1 MVNKIYCKIIV
12 IAKYVGIPALLLV
25 LLLAPHT
32 VSAQVPNDNYDF
44 TQQCFAVADEIASGP
59 DSQLDTFARLDRT
72 TGQSFVIGATG
83 TRGIEAISFGPQGTL
98 YAADA
103 RQLGTI
109 NVDTGLFTALSQPFG
124 QASNGVTNINLTD
137 VDSLTFDIARDIL
150 FGAHRRSS
158 ATDVFFA
165 INPATGAHI
174 PEFFG
179 PGLDYVEV
187 PVITDEANNPLADVD
202 DLAIDPVT
210 NVMYASINDS
220 GSTGILATIDP
231 TTGAA
236 TRIAT
241 FRYAPGGPLAG
252 QIVDDIE
259 GLAFFND
266 GQLYG
271 STGDNGPDNN
281 DKNKLFKID
290 KATALATMIGNF
302 PIGQRDYEALDC
314 LTAQAYIVLEK
325 QTNGPGQAPEDADTP
340 TGPSISPGSTVTW
353 TYMITN
359 TGIITLTDLTLTDD
373 KVGLIGPGGLSDCPS
388 AGTILGPGDS
398 FTCTATGIAQA
409 GQYANIGLVTGITQI
424 GVITPR
430 QTVTATD
437 PSHYF
442 GFGPAIVIK
451 KATNGEDADTPTGPI
466 IPVGGA
472 VTWTYV
478 VTNTGN
484 LPLTQVVVTDDQG
497 VLVSCP
503 KDTLAPQE
511 SMTCTGAGTAVAGQY
526 ANIGS
531 VVGVP
536 PAGPPVTSSDP
547 SHYFGVVPSIVIQ
560 KATNGED
567 ADTPTGPLI
576 PVGGAVTWTYVV
588 TNTGNLPLTQV
599 VVTDDQGVV
608 VTCPKDTLALQES
621 MICTGTGIAVE
632 GQYANVGSVVGVPP
646 TGTPVTSSDPS
657 HYFGYQPAS
666 VGNYVFG
673 DVNPNGSTPGEIEA
687 GNGLQDAG
695 EVGIDGI
702 IVQLY
707 SSTTNTLIAETVT
720 ANGGSYLF
728 TGLPPGDYYIVFI
741 NPFSE
746 GVWTAPNEGTDDQI
760 DSDPFDTA
768 ADPRGEA
775 QKTETF
781 TLGSGQTDLSWD
793 AGLVGLSS
801 TASATVGD
809 FVWFDLNRDGIQDP
823 GEPGFAGVV
832 VRLFNADTNAQVRET
847 QTNQNGRYLFTGID
861 AGNYYIQFIVP
872 ANFTVS
878 PQNAIAD
885 DEKDSD
891 IDATTGRTEAF
902 NLPTFTTD
910 LRWDAGIYQLGT
922 DLEPD
927 AEPSAQKLFLPL
939 ITSR

>member
-1 MVNKIYCKIIV
+1 MVNKIYCRSIA
-12 IAKYVGIPALLLV
+12 IAKYISIPALLLV
-25 LLLAPHT
+25 LLLVPQPA
-32 VSAQVPNDNYDF
+32 SAQSPTYDF
-44 TQQCFAVADEIASGP
+44 TQQCFAVADELTGGTDGDDP
-59 DSQLDTFARLDRT
+59 DTFVRLDRT
-72 TGQSFVIGATG
+72 TGQSFVIGLTG
-83 TRGIEAISFGPQGTL
+83 TAGIEGIAFGPAGVL
-98 YAADA
+98 YAADGG
-103 RQLGTI
+103 QLGI
-109 NVDTGLFTALSQPFG
+109 IDVDTGIFAPLAQPFG
-124 QASNGVTNINLTD
+124 TVGNGVTDVNLTD
-137 VDSLTFDIARDIL
+137 VDSIAYDMQISIL
-150 FGAHRRSS
+150 FGTQRRSS
-158 ATDVFFA
+158 APDALFA
-165 INPATGAHI
+165 IDPATGAHI

-179 PGLDYVEV
+179 PGIDYVEV
-187 PVITDEANNPLADVD
+187 ATIVDEAGNSLSDVD

-210 NVMYASINDS
+210 NVMYASINA
-220 GSTGILATIDP
+220 GGRGGVLATIER
-231 TTGAA
+231 TTGAT

-241 FRYAPGGPLAG
+241 FHYAPSSSLAG
-252 QIVDDIE
+252 QVVDDIE

-271 STGDNGPDNN
+271 STGNNGPDDN
-281 DKNKLFKID
+281 DKDKLFQID
-290 KATALATMIGNF
+290 KETAQAVLVGSF
-302 PIGQRDYEALDC
+302 PSGQQDYEALDC
-314 LTAQAYIVLEK
+314 LTAQAFIVLEK
-325 QTNGPGQAPEDADTP
+325 LTNGPGQAPDNADTP
-340 TGPSISPGSTVTW
+340 TGPSITPGATVTW
-353 TYMITN
+353 TYAITN

-373 KVGLIGPGGLSDCPS
+373 KIGLVGPDGLSNCPP
-388 AGTILGPGDS
+388 AGTILGPGES
-398 FTCTATGIAQA
+398 ITCTATGIAQA
-409 GQYANIGLVTGITQI
+409 GQYANTGLVTGITQI
-424 GVITPR
+424 DIITPR

-442 GFGPAIVIK
+442 GAGPAIVIQ
-451 KATNGEDADTPTGPI
+451 KATNGEDADTPTGPM

-497 VLVSCP
+497 VAVTCP
-503 KDTLAPQE
+503 KDTLLPQE
-511 SMTCTGAGTAVAGQY
+511 SMTCTGSGIAVEGQY
-526 ANIGS
+526 ANVGT
-531 VVGVP
+531 VVGIP
-536 PAGPPVTSSDP
+536 PTGPSVTSTDP
-547 SHYFGVVPSIVIQ
+547 SHYFGAVPSIVIQ

-567 ADTPTGPLI
+567 ADTPTGPMI

-599 VVTDDQGVV
+599 VVTDDQGVA
-608 VTCPKDTLALQES
+608 VTCPKDTLLPQES
-621 MICTGTGIAVE
+621 MTCTGSGIAVE
-632 GQYANVGSVVGVPP
+632 GQYANVGTVVGIPP
-646 TGTPVTSSDPS
+646 TGSPVTSTDPS

-673 DVNPNGSTPGEIEA
+673 DINPEGTTPGEIEA

-695 EVGIDGI
+695 ETGIDGI

-707 SSTTNTLIAETVT
+707 SSNDTLISETVT

-728 TGLPPGDYYIVFI
+728 TDLPPGDYYVVFI

-746 GVWTAPNEGTDDQI
+746 GVWTAPNEGTDDEI

-781 TLGSGQTDLSWD
+781 TLSSGQVDLSWD

-809 FVWFDLNRDGIQDP
+809 FVWFDLNKDGIQDP

-861 AGNYYIQFIVP
+861 AGNYYIQFILP

-885 DEKDSD
+885 DERDSD
-891 IDATTGRTEAF
+891 IDATTGRTEVF
-902 NLPTFTTD
+902 NLPIFTTD

-922 DLEPD
+922 DLNPD
-927 AEPSAQKLFLPL
+927 EEPSQQRLFLPL

>member
-1 MVNKIYCKIIV
+1 
-12 IAKYVGIPALLLV
+12 
-25 LLLAPHT
+25 LLAPQT
-32 VSAQVPNDNYDF
+32 ANAQNPNYDF
-44 TQQCFAVADEIASGP
+44 TKQCFAVADEEAGGGSNP
-59 DSQLDTFARLDRT
+59 DTFVRLDRT
-72 TGQSFVIGATG
+72 TGQSFVIGLTG
-83 TRGIEAISFGPQGTL
+83 TTGIEAMSFGPKGVL
-98 YAADA
+98 YAANT

-109 NVDTGLFTALSQPFG
+109 NTETGAFTALSLPFG
-124 QASNGVTNINLTD
+124 TAGNGATNMNLTD
-137 VDSLTFDIARDIL
+137 VDSLAYDMQLGIL
-150 FGAHRRSS
+150 FGTLRR
-158 ATDVFFA
+158 TGPDVLFA
-165 INPATGAHI
+165 IDIVTGAHI

-179 PGLDYVEV
+179 PGIDYVLV
-187 PVITDEANNPLADVD
+187 PTIYDETNDALDDVD

-210 NVMYASINDS
+210 NVMYASINA
-220 GSTGILATIDP
+220 GGTGGVLATIDRA
-231 TTGAA
+231 TGIA

-241 FRYAPGGPLAG
+241 FRYPPGSPLAG
-252 QIVDDIE
+252 QVVDDME

-271 STGDNGPDNN
+271 STGNNGPDNN
-281 DKNKLFKID
+281 DKDKLFRLD
-290 KATALATMIGNF
+290 KDTAEAVLVGMF
-302 PIGQRDYEALDC
+302 PAGQQDYEALDC
-314 LTAQAYIVLEK
+314 LTAQAFIVLEK
-325 QTNGPGQAPEDADTP
+325 LTNGPGQAPDNADTP
-340 TGPSISPGSTVTW
+340 TGPEITPGSTVTW

-373 KVGLIGPGGLSDCPS
+373 KIGLVGPGGLSNCPVP
-388 AGTILGPGDS
+388 GTILSPGAS
-398 FTCTATGIAQA
+398 TICTATGIAQA
-409 GQYANIGLVTGITQI
+409 GQYANTGLVTGLTQI

-442 GFGPAIVIK
+442 GAGPAIVIK
-451 KATNGEDADTPTGPI
+451 KATNGEDADTPTGPV

-484 LPLTQVVVTDDQG
+484 LPLTQVVVTDDKG
-497 VLVSCP
+497 VVVTCP
-503 KDTLAPQE
+503 KDALLPQE
-511 SMTCTGAGTAVAGQY
+511 SMTCSGTGIAVAGQY
-526 ANIGS
+526 ANIGT

-536 PAGPPVTSSDP
+536 PAGPPVNSTDP
-547 SHYFGVVPSIVIQ
+547 SHYFGAVPSIVIK

-567 ADTPTGPLI
+567 ADTPTGPLV
-576 PVGGAVTWTYVV
+576 PVGGAITWTYVV

-599 VVTDDQGVV
+599 VVTDDKGVV

-621 MICTGTGIAVE
+621 MICTGTGVAVE

-646 TGTPVTSSDPS
+646 TGTPVTSADPS
-657 HYFGYQPAS
+657 HYFGYIPAS
-666 VGNYVFG
+666 VGNHVFG
-673 DVNPNGSTPGEIEA
+673 DINPNGSTPGEIEA

-707 SSTTNTLIAETVT
+707 NSTTNTLIAETVT
-720 ANGGSYLF
+720 ADGGSYLF
-728 TGLPPGDYYIVFI
+728 TGLPPGDYYVVFI

-746 GVWTAPNEGTDDQI
+746 GVWTSPNEGVDDEI
-760 DSDPFDTA
+760 DSDPA
-768 ADPRGEA
+768 GPGPVVDPRGET

-809 FVWFDLNRDGIQDP
+809 FVWFDLNKDGIQDA

-832 VRLFNADTNAQVRET
+832 VRLFNADTNTQVRET
-847 QTNQNGRYLFTGID
+847 QTNQNGRYLFTGVD
-861 AGNYYIQFIVP
+861 AGNYYIQFTLP
-872 ANFTVS
+872 TDFTVS
-878 PQNAIAD
+878 PQNATAD

-891 IDATTGRTEAF
+891 IDGTTGRTAVF

-922 DLEPD
+922 DLDPD
-927 AEPSAQKLFLPL
+927 EEPSAQKLFLPL